1 MRIDIEKASD
11 KLADDPRLTDYDF
24 WRSLKNLNN
33 EIFHIANNNDPIPL
47 DMIRWRVILKQARQ
61 KRGYG

>member
-24 WRSLKNLNN
+24 WRTLKNLNN
-33 EIFHIANNNDPIPL
+33 
-47 DMIRWRVILKQARQ
+47 
-61 KRGYG
+61 